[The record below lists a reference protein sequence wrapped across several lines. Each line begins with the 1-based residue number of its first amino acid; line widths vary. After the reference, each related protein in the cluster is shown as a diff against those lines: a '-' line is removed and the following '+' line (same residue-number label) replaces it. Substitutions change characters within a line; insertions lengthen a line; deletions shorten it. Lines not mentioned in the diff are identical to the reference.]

1 VTDAPVATTH
11 RVIKMASHPDGAL
24 DDDDFELV
32 DEPVPEP
39 ADGEALVRTLY
50 LSLDPAIRVWMNGID
65 TYVPGIHVGDVMR
78 AGGLGEV
85 VQSRNAAYS
94 EGDLVF
100 GMMQWSEY
108 SIARAGPDG
117 MMTLPRQEPITAFL
131 SVLGVTGLTAYFG
144 MFDVAQPKEG
154 ETVVV
159 SGAAGAVGSVAG
171 QIGKIIGCRVV
182 GIAGGPAKCA
192 WITDEL
198 GFDAWIDYKSEDV
211 ATRLRE
217 TCPDGID
224 VFFDNVGGIVLNEVL
239 ARINLKARIVLC
251 GAISRYNEAVLPPGP
266 SNYFNLTPKRARME
280 GFIILDYVPRFPEA
294 FEALGRWQSEGKLV
308 QKEDVAVG
316 LENAPRT
323 LMRLFT
329 GENFGKQLLRIVDQ
343 PLP

>member
-1 VTDAPVATTH
+1 MTGAPVATTH
-11 RVIKMASHPDGAL
+11 RVIKMASHPAGAL
-24 DDDDFELV
+24 DDDDFEIV
-32 DEPVPEP
+32 DERVPEP

-85 VQSRNAAYS
+85 VQSRNTAYT

-108 SIARAGPDG
+108 CIARAGPDG
-117 MMTLPRQEPITAFL
+117 MMTLPRQEPITAYL

-182 GIAGGPAKCA
+182 GIAGGPEKCA

-211 ATRLRE
+211 AARLRE

-224 VFFDNVGGIVLNEVL
+224 VFFDNVGGEILDAVLGQINL
-239 ARINLKARIVLC
+239 HARIALC
-251 GAISRYNEAVLPPGP
+251 GAISQYDTAELSPGP
-266 SNYFNLTPKRARME
+266 RNFINLIPQRGRVE
-280 GFIILDYVPRFPEA
+280 GFILLDYRDRFVDA
-294 FEALGRWQSEGKLV
+294 ILQLGQWVQEGRIRYA
-308 QKEDVAVG
+308 EDIVDG
-316 LENAPRT
+316 LENAPAAFR
-323 LMRLFT
+323 RLFT
-329 GENFGKQLLRIVDQ
+329 GENTGKLIVKVSE
-343 PLP
+343 

>member
-1 VTDAPVATTH
+1 MTDAPVATTQ
-11 RVIKMASHPDGAL
+11 RVIKMAAHPAGAL
-24 DDDDFELV
+24 QESDFEVV
-32 DEPVPEP
+32 DAPVPEP

-85 VQSRNAAYS
+85 VQSRSAAYT

-108 SIARAGPDG
+108 CVARAGPDG
-117 MMTLPRQEPITAFL
+117 MMTLPRQDPITAFL
-131 SVLGVTGLTAYFG
+131 SVYGVTGLTAYFG
-144 MFDVAQPKEG
+144 MLDVAQPKEG

-182 GIAGGPAKCA
+182 GIAGGPEKCA

-211 ATRLRE
+211 AARLRE

-224 VFFDNVGGIVLNEVL
+224 VFFDNVGGEILDAVLGQINL
-239 ARINLKARIVLC
+239 HARIALC
-251 GAISRYNEAVLPPGP
+251 GAISQYDTAELAPGP
-266 SNYFNLTPKRARME
+266 RNILNLIPQRGRME
-280 GFIILDYVPRFPEA
+280 GFILLDYRDRFLDGILQ
-294 FEALGRWQSEGKLV
+294 LGQWVQEGRIRYA
-308 QKEDVAVG
+308 EDIVDG
-316 LENAPRT
+316 LENAPAAFR
-323 LMRLFT
+323 RLFSGQNT
-329 GENFGKQLLRIVDQ
+329 GKLIIKVAE
-343 PLP
+343 

>member
-1 VTDAPVATTH
+1 MTDAPVATSH

-24 DDDDFELV
+24 EDDDFDLV
-32 DEPVPEP
+32 DERVPEP

-50 LSLDPAIRVWMNGID
+50 LSLDPAIRVWINGID
-65 TYVPGIHVGDVMR
+65 TNVPGIQVGDVMR

-85 VQSRNAAYS
+85 VQSRNAAYT

-108 SIARAGPDG
+108 CIARAGPDG

-144 MFDVAQPKEG
+144 MLDVAQPKEG

-182 GIAGGPAKCA
+182 GIAGGPEKCA

-211 ATRLRE
+211 AARLRE

-224 VFFDNVGGIVLNEVL
+224 VFFDNVGGEILDAVLGQINL
-239 ARINLKARIVLC
+239 HARIALC
-251 GAISRYNEAVLPPGP
+251 GAISQYDTAELSPGP
-266 SNYFNLTPKRARME
+266 RNFINLIPQRGRVE
-280 GFIILDYVPRFPEA
+280 GFILLDYRDRFVDA
-294 FEALGRWQSEGKLV
+294 ILQLGQWVQEGRIRYA
-308 QKEDVAVG
+308 EDIVDG
-316 LENAPRT
+316 LENAPAAFR
-323 LMRLFT
+323 RLFT
-329 GENFGKQLLRIVDQ
+329 GENTGKLIVKVAE
-343 PLP
+343 

>member
-1 VTDAPVATTH
+1 VTDAPVATSH

-24 DDDDFELV
+24 DDGDFELV
-32 DEPVPEP
+32 DERVPEP

-85 VQSRNAAYS
+85 VQSRSAAYT

-108 SIARAGPDG
+108 CIARAGPDG

-182 GIAGGPAKCA
+182 GIAGGPEKCA

-211 ATRLRE
+211 AARLRE

-224 VFFDNVGGIVLNEVL
+224 VFFDNVGGEILDAVLGQINL
-239 ARINLKARIVLC
+239 HARIALC
-251 GAISRYNEAVLPPGP
+251 GAISQYDTAELSPGP
-266 SNYFNLTPKRARME
+266 RNFLNLIPQRGRVE
-280 GFIILDYVPRFPEA
+280 GFILLDYRDRFVDA
-294 FEALGRWQSEGKLV
+294 ILQLGQWVQEGRIRYA
-308 QKEDVAVG
+308 EDIVDG
-316 LENAPRT
+316 LENAPAAFR
-323 LMRLFT
+323 RLFT
-329 GENFGKQLLRIVDQ
+329 GENTGKLIVKVAE
-343 PLP
+343 

>member
-1 VTDAPVATTH
+1 MTEAPADTSH

-24 DDDDFELV
+24 DDGDFELV
-32 DEPVPEP
+32 DERVPEP

-85 VQSRNAAYS
+85 VQSRNAAYT

-108 SIARAGPDG
+108 CIARAGPDG

-144 MFDVAQPKEG
+144 MFDVARPKEG

-182 GIAGGPAKCA
+182 GIAGGPEKCA

-211 ATRLRE
+211 AARLRQ

-224 VFFDNVGGIVLNEVL
+224 VFFDNVGGEILDAVLGQINL
-239 ARINLKARIVLC
+239 HARIALC
-251 GAISRYNEAVLPPGP
+251 GAISQYDTAELSPGP
-266 SNYFNLTPKRARME
+266 RNFLNLIPQRGRVE
-280 GFIILDYVPRFPEA
+280 GFILLDYRDRFVDA
-294 FEALGRWQSEGKLV
+294 ILQLGQWVQEGRIRYA
-308 QKEDVAVG
+308 EDIVDG
-316 LENAPRT
+316 LENAPAAFR
-323 LMRLFT
+323 RLFT
-329 GENFGKQLLRIVDQ
+329 GENTGKLIVKVAE
-343 PLP
+343 

>member
-1 VTDAPVATTH
+1 MTDAPVATSH

-24 DDDDFELV
+24 EDDDFELV
-32 DEPVPEP
+32 DERVPEP
-39 ADGEALVRTLY
+39 GDGEALVRTLY

-85 VQSRNAAYS
+85 VQSRNAAYT

-108 SIARAGPDG
+108 CIARAGPDG

-182 GIAGGPAKCA
+182 GIAGGPEKCA

-211 ATRLRE
+211 AARLRQ
-217 TCPDGID
+217 TCPEGID
-224 VFFDNVGGIVLNEVL
+224 VFFDNVGGDILDAVLGQINL
-239 ARINLKARIVLC
+239 HARIALC
-251 GAISRYNEAVLPPGP
+251 GAISQYDTAELSPGP
-266 SNYFNLTPKRARME
+266 RNFLNLIPQRGRVE
-280 GFIILDYVPRFPEA
+280 GFILLDYRDRFVDA
-294 FEALGRWQSEGKLV
+294 ILQLGQWVQEGRIRYA
-308 QKEDVAVG
+308 EDIVDG
-316 LENAPRT
+316 LENAPAAFR
-323 LMRLFT
+323 RLFS
-329 GENFGKQLLRIVDQ
+329 GENTGKLIVKVAE
-343 PLP
+343 

>member
-1 VTDAPVATTH
+1 MTDAPVATSH

-24 DDDDFELV
+24 EDDDFDLV
-32 DEPVPEP
+32 DERVPEP

-85 VQSRNAAYS
+85 VQSRNAAYT

-108 SIARAGPDG
+108 CIARAGPDG

-144 MFDVAQPKEG
+144 MLDVAQPKEG

-182 GIAGGPAKCA
+182 GIAGGPEKCA

-211 ATRLRE
+211 AARLRE

-224 VFFDNVGGIVLNEVL
+224 VFFDNVGGEILDAVLGQINL
-239 ARINLKARIVLC
+239 HARIALC
-251 GAISRYNEAVLPPGP
+251 GAISQYDTAELSPGP
-266 SNYFNLTPKRARME
+266 RNFINLIPQRGRVE
-280 GFIILDYVPRFPEA
+280 GFILLDYRDRFVDA
-294 FEALGRWQSEGKLV
+294 ILQLGQWVQEGRIRYA
-308 QKEDVAVG
+308 EDIVDG
-316 LENAPRT
+316 LENAPAAFR
-323 LMRLFT
+323 RLFT
-329 GENFGKQLLRIVDQ
+329 GENTGKLIVKVAE
-343 PLP
+343 

>member
-1 VTDAPVATTH
+1 MTEAPADTSH

-24 DDDDFELV
+24 EDDDFELV
-32 DEPVPEP
+32 DAPVPEP

-85 VQSRNAAYS
+85 VRSRNAAYT

-108 SIARAGPDG
+108 CIARAGPDG

-144 MFDVAQPKEG
+144 MFDVARPKEG

-182 GIAGGPAKCA
+182 GIAGGPEKCA

-211 ATRLRE
+211 AARLRE

-224 VFFDNVGGIVLNEVL
+224 VFFDNVGGEILDAVLGQINL
-239 ARINLKARIVLC
+239 HARIALC
-251 GAISRYNEAVLPPGP
+251 GAISQYDTAELSPGP
-266 SNYFNLTPKRARME
+266 RNFLNLIPQRGRVE
-280 GFIILDYVPRFPEA
+280 GFILLDYRDRFVDA
-294 FEALGRWQSEGKLV
+294 ILQLGQWVQEGRIRYA
-308 QKEDVAVG
+308 EDIVDG
-316 LENAPRT
+316 LENAPAAFR
-323 LMRLFT
+323 RLFS
-329 GENFGKQLLRIVDQ
+329 GENTGKLIVKVAD
-343 PLP
+343 

>member
-1 VTDAPVATTH
+1 MTDAPVATTH
-11 RVIKMASHPDGAL
+11 RVIKMASHPSGAL
-24 DDDDFELV
+24 ADDDFELV

-39 ADGEALVRTLY
+39 GDGEALVRTLY

-65 TYVPGIHVGDVMR
+65 TYVPGIHVGDTMR

-85 VQSRNAAYS
+85 VQSRNAAYTES
-94 EGDLVF
+94 DLVF

-108 SIARAGPDG
+108 CIARAGPDG
-117 MMTLPRQEPITAFL
+117 MRTLPRQEPITAFL

-182 GIAGGPAKCA
+182 GIAGGPEKCA

-211 ATRLRE
+211 AARLRE

-224 VFFDNVGGIVLNEVL
+224 VFFDNVGGEILDAVLGQINL
-239 ARINLKARIVLC
+239 HARIALC
-251 GAISRYNEAVLPPGP
+251 GAISQYDTGELAPGP
-266 SNYFNLTPKRARME
+266 RNLLNLIPQRGRME
-280 GFIILDYVPRFPEA
+280 GFILLDYGDRFVDA
-294 FEALGRWQSEGKLV
+294 MLQLGQWV
-308 QKEDVAVG
+308 QEDRIRYAEDIVDG
-316 LENAPRT
+316 LENAPAAFR
-323 LMRLFT
+323 RLFT
-329 GENFGKQLLRIVDQ
+329 GENTGKLIVKVSE
-343 PLP
+343 

>member
-1 VTDAPVATTH
+1 VTDAPVAASH
-11 RVIKMASHPDGAL
+11 RVIKMASHPDGSL
-24 DDDDFELV
+24 EDDDFDLV
-32 DEPVPEP
+32 DERVPEP

-65 TYVPGIHVGDVMR
+65 TYVPGIQVGDVMR

-85 VQSRNAAYS
+85 VKSRNAAYT

-108 SIARAGPDG
+108 CIARAGPDG

-182 GIAGGPAKCA
+182 GIAGGPEKCA

-211 ATRLRE
+211 VARLRE

-224 VFFDNVGGIVLNEVL
+224 VFFDNVGGEILDAVLGQINL
-239 ARINLKARIVLC
+239 HARIALC
-251 GAISRYNEAVLPPGP
+251 GAISQYDTAELSPGP
-266 SNYFNLTPKRARME
+266 RNFINLIPQRGRVE
-280 GFIILDYVPRFPEA
+280 GFILLDYRDRFVDA
-294 FEALGRWQSEGKLV
+294 ILQLGQWVQEGRIRYA
-308 QKEDVAVG
+308 EDIVDG
-316 LENAPRT
+316 LENAPAAFR
-323 LMRLFT
+323 RLFT
-329 GENFGKQLLRIVDQ
+329 GENTGKLIVKVAE
-343 PLP
+343 

>member
-1 VTDAPVATTH
+1 VTEAPAATSH

-24 DDDDFELV
+24 EDGDFELV
-32 DEPVPEP
+32 DAPVPEP

-85 VQSRNAAYS
+85 VQSRNAAYT
-94 EGDLVF
+94 EGDVVF

-108 SIARAGPDG
+108 CIARAGPDG

-182 GIAGGPAKCA
+182 GIAGGPEKCA

-224 VFFDNVGGIVLNEVL
+224 VFFDNVGGEILDAVLGQINL
-239 ARINLKARIVLC
+239 HARIALC
-251 GAISRYNEAVLPPGP
+251 GAISQYDTAELSPGP
-266 SNYFNLTPKRARME
+266 RNFINLIPQRGRVE
-280 GFIILDYVPRFPEA
+280 GFILLDYRERFVDA
-294 FEALGRWQSEGKLV
+294 ILQLGQWVQEGRIRYA
-308 QKEDVAVG
+308 EDIVDG
-316 LENAPRT
+316 LENAPAAFR
-323 LMRLFT
+323 RLFS
-329 GENFGKQLLRIVDQ
+329 GENTGKLIVKVAD
-343 PLP
+343 

>member
-1 VTDAPVATTH
+1 VTDAPVAASH

-24 DDDDFELV
+24 EDDDFDLV
-32 DEPVPEP
+32 DERVPEP

-65 TYVPGIHVGDVMR
+65 TYVPGIRVGDVMR

-85 VQSRNAAYS
+85 VQSRNAAYT

-108 SIARAGPDG
+108 CIARAGPDG

-182 GIAGGPAKCA
+182 GIAGGPEKCA

-211 ATRLRE
+211 AARLRE

-224 VFFDNVGGIVLNEVL
+224 VFFDNVGGEILDAVLGQINL
-239 ARINLKARIVLC
+239 HARIALC
-251 GAISRYNEAVLPPGP
+251 GAISQYDTAELSPGP
-266 SNYFNLTPKRARME
+266 RNFINLIPQRGRVE
-280 GFIILDYVPRFPEA
+280 GFILLDYRDRFVDA
-294 FEALGRWQSEGKLV
+294 ILQLGQWVQEGRIRYA
-308 QKEDVAVG
+308 EDIVDG
-316 LENAPRT
+316 LENAPAAFR
-323 LMRLFT
+323 RLFT
-329 GENFGKQLLRIVDQ
+329 GENTGKLIVKVAE
-343 PLP
+343 

>member
-1 VTDAPVATTH
+1 MTDAPVATSH

-24 DDDDFELV
+24 EDDDFDLV
-32 DEPVPEP
+32 DERVPEP

-65 TYVPGIHVGDVMR
+65 TYVPGIQVGDVMR

-85 VQSRNAAYS
+85 VQSRNAAYT

-108 SIARAGPDG
+108 CIARAGPDG

-144 MFDVAQPKEG
+144 MFDVAKPKEG

-182 GIAGGPAKCA
+182 GIAGGPEKCA

-211 ATRLRE
+211 ASRLRE

-224 VFFDNVGGIVLNEVL
+224 VFFDNVGGEILDAVLGQINL
-239 ARINLKARIVLC
+239 HARIALC
-251 GAISRYNEAVLPPGP
+251 GAISQYDTAELSPGP
-266 SNYFNLTPKRARME
+266 RNFINLIPQRGRVE
-280 GFIILDYVPRFPEA
+280 GFILLDYRDRFLDA
-294 FEALGRWQSEGKLV
+294 ILQLGQWVQEGRIRYA
-308 QKEDVAVG
+308 EDIVDG
-316 LENAPRT
+316 LENAPAAFR
-323 LMRLFT
+323 RLFT
-329 GENFGKQLLRIVDQ
+329 GENTGKLIVKVAE
-343 PLP
+343 

>member
-1 VTDAPVATTH
+1 VTDAPVATSH
-11 RVIKMASHPDGAL
+11 RLIKMASHPAGAL
-24 DDDDFELV
+24 EDDDFELV
-32 DEPVPEP
+32 DERVPEP

-85 VQSRNAAYS
+85 VQSRNAAYT

-108 SIARAGPDG
+108 CIARAGPDG

-144 MFDVAQPKEG
+144 MFDVARPKEG

-182 GIAGGPAKCA
+182 GIAGGPEKCA

-211 ATRLRE
+211 AARLRE

-224 VFFDNVGGIVLNEVL
+224 VFFDNVGGEILDAVLGQ
-239 ARINLKARIVLC
+239 INLHARVALC
-251 GAISRYNEAVLPPGP
+251 GAISQYDTAELSPGP
-266 SNYFNLTPKRARME
+266 RNFLNLIPQRGRVE
-280 GFIILDYVPRFPEA
+280 GFILLDYRDRFVDA
-294 FEALGRWQSEGKLV
+294 ILQLGQWVQEGRIRYA
-308 QKEDVAVG
+308 EDIVDG
-316 LENAPRT
+316 LENAPAAFR
-323 LMRLFT
+323 RLFS
-329 GENFGKQLLRIVDQ
+329 GENTGKLIVRVAE
-343 PLP
+343 

>member
-1 VTDAPVATTH
+1 MTGAPIGTSH

-24 DDDDFELV
+24 EDDDFDLV

-85 VQSRNAAYS
+85 VQSRNAAYT

-108 SIARAGPDG
+108 CIARAGPDG

-182 GIAGGPAKCA
+182 GIAGGPEKCA

-198 GFDAWIDYKSEDV
+198 GFDAWIDYKSQDV
-211 ATRLRE
+211 AARLRE

-224 VFFDNVGGIVLNEVL
+224 VFFDNVGGEILDAVLGQINL
-239 ARINLKARIVLC
+239 HARIALC
-251 GAISRYNEAVLPPGP
+251 GAISQYDTAELSPGP
-266 SNYFNLTPKRARME
+266 RNFINLIPQRGRVE
-280 GFIILDYVPRFPEA
+280 GFILLDYRDRFVDA
-294 FEALGRWQSEGKLV
+294 ILQLGQWVQEGRIRYA
-308 QKEDVAVG
+308 EDIVDG
-316 LENAPRT
+316 LENAPAAFR
-323 LMRLFT
+323 RLFT
-329 GENFGKQLLRIVDQ
+329 GENTGKLIVKVAE
-343 PLP
+343 

>member
-1 VTDAPVATTH
+1 MTDAPVATSH

-24 DDDDFELV
+24 EDDDFERV
-32 DEPVPEP
+32 DERVPEP
-39 ADGEALVRTLY
+39 AEGEALVRTLY

-85 VQSRNAAYS
+85 VRSRNAAYT

-108 SIARAGPDG
+108 CIARAGPDG

-144 MFDVAQPKEG
+144 MFDVARPKEG

-182 GIAGGPAKCA
+182 GIAGGPEKCA

-211 ATRLRE
+211 AARLRE

-224 VFFDNVGGIVLNEVL
+224 VFFDNVGGEILDAVLGQINL
-239 ARINLKARIVLC
+239 HARIALC
-251 GAISRYNEAVLPPGP
+251 GAISQYDTAELSPGP
-266 SNYFNLTPKRARME
+266 RNVLNLIPQRGRME
-280 GFIILDYVPRFPEA
+280 GFILLDYRDRFVDA
-294 FEALGRWQSEGKLV
+294 ILQLGQWVQEGRIRYA
-308 QKEDVAVG
+308 EDIVDG
-316 LENAPRT
+316 LENAPAAFR
-323 LMRLFT
+323 RLFT
-329 GENFGKQLLRIVDQ
+329 GENTGKLIVKVAE
-343 PLP
+343 

>member
-1 VTDAPVATTH
+1 MTDAPVATTH

-24 DDDDFELV
+24 EDDDFELV
-32 DEPVPEP
+32 DERVPQP
-39 ADGEALVRTLY
+39 GDGEALVRTLY

-85 VQSRNAAYS
+85 VQSRNAAYT

-108 SIARAGPDG
+108 CIARAGPDG

-182 GIAGGPAKCA
+182 GIAGGPEKCA

-211 ATRLRE
+211 AARLRE

-224 VFFDNVGGIVLNEVL
+224 VFFDNVGGDILDAVLGQINL
-239 ARINLKARIVLC
+239 HARIALC
-251 GAISRYNEAVLPPGP
+251 GAISQYDTAELSPGP
-266 SNYFNLTPKRARME
+266 RNFLNLIPQRGRVE
-280 GFIILDYVPRFPEA
+280 GFILLDYRDRFVDA
-294 FEALGRWQSEGKLV
+294 ILQLGQWVQEGRIRYA
-308 QKEDVAVG
+308 EDIVDG
-316 LENAPRT
+316 LENAPAAFR
-323 LMRLFT
+323 RLFT
-329 GENFGKQLLRIVDQ
+329 GENTGKLIVKVAE
-343 PLP
+343 

>member
-65 TYVPGIHVGDVMR
+65 TYVPGIHVGDAMR

-182 GIAGGPAKCA
+182 GIAGGPEKCA

-211 ATRLRE
+211 AARLRE
-217 TCPDGID
+217 TCPEGID
-224 VFFDNVGGIVLNEVL
+224 VFFDNVGGEILDAVLGQINL
-239 ARINLKARIVLC
+239 HARIALC
-251 GAISRYNEAVLPPGP
+251 GAISQYDTAALAPGP
-266 SNYFNLTPKRARME
+266 RNVINLIPQRGRME
-280 GFIILDYVPRFPEA
+280 GFILLDYRDRFVDA
-294 FEALGRWQSEGKLV
+294 ILQLGQWVQEGRIRYA
-308 QKEDVAVG
+308 EDIVDG
-316 LENAPRT
+316 LDNAPAAFR
-323 LMRLFT
+323 RLFT
-329 GENFGKQLLRIVDQ
+329 GENTGKLIVKVAE
-343 PLP
+343 

>member
-1 VTDAPVATTH
+1 MTDAPVATSH

-24 DDDDFELV
+24 EDDDFEQV
-32 DEPVPEP
+32 DERVPEP
-39 ADGEALVRTLY
+39 AEGEALVRTLY

-85 VQSRNAAYS
+85 VQSRNAAYT

-108 SIARAGPDG
+108 CIARAGPDG

-144 MFDVAQPKEG
+144 MFDVARPKEG

-182 GIAGGPAKCA
+182 GIAGGPEKCA

-211 ATRLRE
+211 AARLRE

-224 VFFDNVGGIVLNEVL
+224 VFFDNVGGEILDAVLGQINL
-239 ARINLKARIVLC
+239 HARIALC
-251 GAISRYNEAVLPPGP
+251 GAISQYDTAELSPGP
-266 SNYFNLTPKRARME
+266 RNFLNLIPQRGRVE
-280 GFIILDYVPRFPEA
+280 GFILLDYRDRFVDA
-294 FEALGRWQSEGKLV
+294 ILQLGQWVQEGRIRYA
-308 QKEDVAVG
+308 EDIVDG
-316 LENAPRT
+316 LENAPAAFR
-323 LMRLFT
+323 RLFS
-329 GENFGKQLLRIVDQ
+329 GENTGKLIVKVAD
-343 PLP
+343 

>member
-1 VTDAPVATTH
+1 VTDTPVATSH
-11 RVIKMASHPDGAL
+11 RVIKMASHPSGAL
-24 DDDDFELV
+24 EDDDFDLV
-32 DEPVPEP
+32 DERVPEP

-85 VQSRNAAYS
+85 VQSRNAAYT

-108 SIARAGPDG
+108 CIARAGPDG

-144 MFDVAQPKEG
+144 MFDVARPKEG

-182 GIAGGPAKCA
+182 GIAGGPEKCA

-211 ATRLRE
+211 AARLRE

-224 VFFDNVGGIVLNEVL
+224 VFFDNVGGEILDAVLGQINL
-239 ARINLKARIVLC
+239 HARIALC
-251 GAISRYNEAVLPPGP
+251 GAISQYDTAELSPGP
-266 SNYFNLTPKRARME
+266 RNFLNLIPQRGRVE
-280 GFIILDYVPRFPEA
+280 GFILLDYRDRFVDA
-294 FEALGRWQSEGKLV
+294 ILQLGQWVQEGRIRYA
-308 QKEDVAVG
+308 EDIVDG
-316 LENAPRT
+316 LENAPAAFR
-323 LMRLFT
+323 RLFT
-329 GENFGKQLLRIVDQ
+329 GENTGKLIVKVAE
-343 PLP
+343 